1 MPEAEII
8 PFGNELPL
16 AYRIYL
22 ISSAGRIAGPAEVI
36 ASNSDQNA
44 IEKAKQLFAGCNL
57 EIWQGAR
64 VITKLSADDNR
75 ALQLAGTGRL
85 PC

>member
-16 AYRIYL
+16 AYRIYFMT
-22 ISSAGRIAGPAEVI
+22 SAGRIAGPAEVI
-36 ASNSDQNA
+36 ASNSDQDA
-44 IEKAKQLFAGCNL
+44 IEKAKQLFAGRNL

-64 VITKLSADDNR
+64 LITPLSADGN
-75 ALQLAGTGRL
+75 
-85 PC
+85 